1 MKIIGLLFLTL
12 FLASCLPLK
21 SEKQIVVDGEA
32 MLEFEPEIFQIS
44 GSIRARAETQ
54 NEVLADIAAKHATIR
69 ETLPQLVGLT
79 ELKIDAADVQIKPVF
94 NAVCLETSRYGQNM
108 SCPVDGYFGVI
119 DLSVSGSPAALSGNT
134 ISLLSELGAESV
146 ELTAYLLANLKEAQA
161 AALDAAVRDAAAKA
175 NEIAAAANASLGG
188 AVRIQHGE
196 GFGNSGL
203 YDQNAFYSPEYS
215 EQIVVSATRKIGPA
229 IGMDLDPQPIMI
241 RAKVVASFAIE

>member
-1 MKIIGLLFLTL
+1 MKIIGFLFLTL

-54 NEVLADIAAKHATIR
+54 NEVLADIAAKHANIR